1 MPRKIILASTSPRRK
16 EILSRINIKF
26 SVRDGGYEEDMTLK
40 MKPADLAK
48 FLALGKAQAV
58 ANKEKNTI
66 VIAAD
71 TFVLLGK
78 QIMGKPHT
86 PANAKKML
94 KQISGKK
101 VSIITGFA
109 VVDTGRNEIFSG
121 CDIGTVKLKKITP
134 AEMDKYIAS
143 REPLKRAGA
152 FAVDGLGGIFIEKI
166 SGDYSSMVGIS
177 LFKIAGILQK
187 LGVKIF

>member
-1 MPRKIILASTSPRRK
+1 M
-16 EILSRINIKF
+16 
-26 SVRDGGYEEDMTLK
+26 DGDYKEDMTLK
-40 MKPADLAK
+40 MKPVDLAK

-58 ANKEKNTI
+58 SSKEKNAI

-86 PANAKKML
+86 LANAKKML
-94 KQISGKK
+94 KQISGQT

-109 VVDTGRNEIFSG
+109 VVDTDNKKVFSG
-121 CDIGTVKLKKITP
+121 YDVGTVKLRKITP
-134 AEMDKYIAS
+134 AEMDKYVATG
-143 REPLKRAGA
+143 EPLKRAGA